1 MFCPHCGNESETD
14 SIHCS
19 SCGDDLA
26 PHAAHY
32 RQNRIVRPR
41 TPRMLAGIANP
52 LRLGYSR

>member
-52 LRLGYSR
+52 LRLG